1 MVNFCFKVY
10 FNFHSHVKTF
20 LFRHLPCL
28 CGGQTFGCEG
38 TQKKKNLQS
47 ALVLTLLPTKSEE
60 EERKP
65 RIIEDL
71 LSFSRCAKS

>member
-1 MVNFCFKVY
+1 MSK
-10 FNFHSHVKTF
+10 
-20 LFRHLPCL
+20 LFFFVISLADL
-28 CGGQTFGCEG
+28 CGGQTFGLEG

-60 EERKP
+60 RKP

>member
-1 MVNFCFKVY
+1 MSK
-10 FNFHSHVKTF
+10 
-20 LFRHLPCL
+20 LFFFVISLADL
-28 CGGQTFGCEG
+28 CGGQTFGLEG

-47 ALVLTLLPTKSEE
+47 ALVLTLLPTKSGE